1 MKMGIKDIKSKRQE
15 GFTIIEVMIVLVI
28 AAVILLMVFLAVP
41 ALQRSSR
48 NTQRK
53 NDAANLMAA
62 VNEYATNHNGQ
73 LPASSSEFKSE
84 VLPNVKLGFY
94 DGSSTTTEVQF
105 SNTPG
110 SGGEVDDNDATL
122 YIVTNAKCS
131 SSSEATGTGAT
142 SRQFIAGYNVET
154 GGGLDQSQCQDG

>member
-1 MKMGIKDIKSKRQE
+1 MGIKDIKRKRQE

-41 ALQRSSR
+41 ALQRNSR

-73 LPASSSEFKSE
+73 LPTSQSVFDSE

-94 DGSSTTTEVQF
+94 DDDPTADEVIFSTTAG
-105 SNTPG
+105 P
-110 SGGEVDDNDATL
+110 GGEVDDDDGAL

-131 SSSEATGTGAT
+131 SSVAITGTGAT
-142 SRQFIAGYNVET
+142 SRQFVAGYNVET
-154 GGGLDQSQCQDG
+154 GAGLDQSQCQDG